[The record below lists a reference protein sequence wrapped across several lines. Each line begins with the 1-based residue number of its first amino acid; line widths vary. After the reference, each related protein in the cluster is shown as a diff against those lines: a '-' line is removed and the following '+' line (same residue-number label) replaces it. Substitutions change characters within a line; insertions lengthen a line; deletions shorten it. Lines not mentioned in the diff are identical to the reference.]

1 MAASRTKASPLGD
14 RELAKLARIVARARG
29 GRARALSSTELLEL
43 PRLYRYA
50 ASQLSQVATRGGED
64 ATAARLNDLV
74 ARAHQILF
82 AGLDR
87 AKEPFLRRAA
97 RYLWSDV
104 PAALRSE
111 WKLLLASAAV
121 LYGLSAAAFFA
132 VRGDLELAYTLF
144 DPGMIAAEIRQL
156 EATAAGE
163 PFRGNF
169 TFGVG
174 QSSSAAGMVMGNNMR
189 VGVVFFAS
197 ALVPPLYLYV
207 LTTNSLMLGAYTG
220 VAAHW
225 GQAGAISSILW
236 CHGVLEI
243 QAIVIAGTAG
253 LVLARAWIA
262 PGPWSR
268 KHAMAIES
276 SKALKLLAATFPL
289 LFFAGLIEGF
299 VSPHAPFAVRIA
311 TAVGTG
317 LLLVAWIALGRERAA
332 PVAPTVTERAR

>member
-1 MAASRTKASPLGD
+1 MAARRTKVGTSGDLELG
-14 RELAKLARIVARARG
+14 KLARIVANARG
-29 GRARALSSTELLEL
+29 GRARSLSSTELLEL

-50 ASQLSQVATRGGED
+50 ASKLSEVATRGGDE
-64 ATAARLNDLV
+64 AGAARLNDLV

-87 AKEPFLRRAA
+87 ANEPFLRRAA
-97 RYLWSDV
+97 RYVWSDV

-111 WKLLLASAAV
+111 WKLLALNAAV
-121 LYGLSAAAFFA
+121 LYGLSTAAFFA
-132 VRGDLELAYTLF
+132 VRGDLDLAYSLF
-144 DPGMIAAEIRQL
+144 DPGTIADEIRQL

-169 TFGVG
+169 TFGIG
-174 QSSSAAGMVMGNNMR
+174 KSSSAAGYVMGNNMR

-197 ALVPPLYLYV
+197 ALVPPLYLFV

-220 VAAHW
+220 VASHW

-311 TAVGTG
+311 TAIGTG
-317 LLLVAWIALGRERAA
+317 VLLVAWILLGRERATA
-332 PVAPTVTERAR
+332 EPDAKPARG